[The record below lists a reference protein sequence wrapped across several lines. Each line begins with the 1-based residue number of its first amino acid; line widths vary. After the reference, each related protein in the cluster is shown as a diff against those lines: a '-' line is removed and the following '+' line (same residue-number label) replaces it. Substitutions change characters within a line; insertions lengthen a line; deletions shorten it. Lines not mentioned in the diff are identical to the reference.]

1 MLLDNESIL
10 KLVEDAQNGSQEAK
24 TKLIEENSPLIKS
37 VIKRFKDK
45 GIDYDDLYQIGC
57 IGFLKA
63 IKNFDCSFGV
73 KFSTY
78 VVPMVIG
85 EIKRF
90 MRDDGALKVSRA
102 LKTLNLQ
109 INKYISDYVETYQKK
124 PTIEELAKHFNVE
137 EQDVIMAMDS
147 AKMPISIYTPLE
159 DDAEASSIIDRIEP
173 QEDYDQKMIDDIAL
187 KEVVKQLDER
197 DRKIIIL
204 RYYYDKTQSEIAK
217 ELNISQVQ
225 VSRLESK
232 ILDNLKSKLS
242 S

>member
-1 MLLDNESIL
+1 MLLDNEKVL
-10 KLVEDAQNGSQEAK
+10 QLVKEAQNGSQEAK
-24 TKLIEENSPLIKS
+24 TQLIEENSPLIKS

-45 GIDYDDLYQIGC
+45 GVEYDDLYQIGC

-63 IKNFDCSFGV
+63 IKNFDSSFGV

-90 MRDDGALKVSRA
+90 MRDDGAIKVSRA

-109 INKYISDYVETYQKK
+109 INRYILDFYEKRQRK
-124 PTIEELAKHFNVE
+124 PTIEELSKHFQVE
-137 EQDVIMAMDS
+137 EQDIIMAMDS
-147 AKMPISIYTPLE
+147 AKMPISIYSPLE
-159 DDAEASSIIDRIEP
+159 DDAESSSIIDRIEP
-173 QEDYDQKMIDDIAL
+173 QEDVNQKMIDDIAL
-187 KEVVKQLDER
+187 KEVVKKLDER

-217 ELNISQVQ
+217 ELKISQVQ

-232 ILDNLKSKLS
+232 ILDNLKAKLTS
-242 S
+242 